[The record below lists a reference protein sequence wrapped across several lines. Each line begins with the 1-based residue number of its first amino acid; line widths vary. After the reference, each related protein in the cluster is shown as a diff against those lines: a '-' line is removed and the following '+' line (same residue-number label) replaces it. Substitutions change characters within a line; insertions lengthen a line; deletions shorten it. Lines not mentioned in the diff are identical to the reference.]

1 MVTPPGAPE
10 ETHRTQAVE
19 VGEVLGLRAAR
30 KRRCHSHE
38 GIGNTQSKGA
48 VLAAKAVETHKVKA
62 VPHRM
67 ADLRRRGPT
76 FAFVL
81 LGPHDRRGDLPLAL
95 EHFAA
100 PEGGEKAVEGRGK
113 AVKRH
118 WEVKEGQ

>member
-1 MVTPPGAPE
+1 MSYLIVAGQLVAVRCGV
-10 ETHRTQAVE
+10 HRCRSHPNPCQE
-19 VGEVLGLRAAR
+19 GLGTAR
-30 KRRCHSHE
+30 
-38 GIGNTQSKGA
+38 KGA